1 MSKRP
6 DLLVDA
12 AARAGWRLAFVG
24 PCPPILE
31 EVIRDRARHRGIAA
45 DVEVAGAVDDTR
57 WWEWMEQATVAV
69 QLRERSSGELSAAVL
84 DALSAG
90 VPVVTNLPSTSDYPA
105 GTVLRLASSDP
116 DVDEVVAALGQLAA
130 DPAGLDRLSRA
141 GQDYAGRHQM
151 ADLARAVIDA
161 ISGL

>member
-130 DPAGLDRLSRA
+130 DPAALDRLSRA